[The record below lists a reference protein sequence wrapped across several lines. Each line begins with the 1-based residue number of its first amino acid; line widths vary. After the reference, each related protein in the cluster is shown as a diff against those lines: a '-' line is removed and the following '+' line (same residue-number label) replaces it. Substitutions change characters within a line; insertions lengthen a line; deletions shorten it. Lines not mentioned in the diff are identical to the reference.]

1 MSEHQ
6 TRLAAGE
13 IQFHQ
18 WCEPPLEPGEYQVE
32 VTQTVQELAD
42 DPTSKGSYRSK
53 FSFSVAGP
61 RFALNPAEVY
71 SVYPPKGQIGDFA
84 NSLPH
89 VVFTRRTLPWERSII
104 RRLAENR

>member
-1 MSEHQ
+1 MSEYQ
-6 TRLAAGE
+6 TTLAAGE
-13 IQFHQ
+13 IRFHH
-18 WCEPPLEPGEYQVE
+18 WCEPPLEAGEYHVE
-32 VTQTVQELAD
+32 VTQTVQQLAD

-84 NSLPH
+84 SSLPRG
-89 VVFTRRTLPWERSII
+89 FRSARRASLV
-104 RRLAENR
+104 N

>member
-6 TRLAAGE
+6 TRLATGE

-18 WCEPPLEPGEYQVE
+18 WCEPPLEPGEYHVE

-61 RFALNPAEVY
+61 SLCAESSGGVLRVSSQGADWRFCKFPA
-71 SVYPPKGQIGDFA
+71 
-84 NSLPH
+84 
-89 VVFTRRTLPWERSII
+89 TRRFHPAHATLGEEHH